1 MESPSLFDIY
11 LQYPTSI
18 YSICHTSYPH
28 DVDKYVGKPWDK
40 GGITMKF
47 LGITCG
53 KRWDK
58 YWDTGD
64 RTFLIWDGGFKTLF
78 LKIRRPRRD
87 I

>member
-28 DVDKYVGKPWDK
+28 DVDKYVEN
-40 GGITMKF
+40 

-53 KRWDK
+53 KDGINIGMLG
-58 YWDTGD
+58 TG
-64 RTFLIWDGGFKTLF
+64 LF
-78 LKIRRPRRD
+78 
-87 I
+87 

>member
-18 YSICHTSYPH
+18 YSICHASYPH
-28 DVDKYVGKPWDK
+28 DVDKYVENLGIRGDNHEIPWDNVW
-40 GGITMKF
+40 
-47 LGITCG
+47 

-78 LKIRRPRRD
+78 LKILRPRRD

>member
-28 DVDKYVGKPWDK
+28 DVDKYVENL
-40 GGITMKF
+40 GITMKF

-53 KRWDK
+53 K
-58 YWDTGD
+58 
-64 RTFLIWDGGFKTLF
+64 DGINIGILGAEHF
-78 LKIRRPRRD
+78 
-87 I
+87 